1 MGMKILDNHQR
12 LKLQNTNK
20 NMPRYSKLLDM
31 RDMQMNPAVW
41 YPFIPNSLAA
51 IRKLATACV
60 ARETETQGHPC
71 PAGGR
76 VAGAATL
83 ERNLALFSQTKYRK
97 TLWPDVPP
105 PAPPSTCLGRCWHGS
120 TCDKGHVRG
129 FSLSVCVGPGVG
141 GFLGTWGENVAPEH
155 DAVAEN
161 NGVIVHLATWASV
174 QNTIICKIKKCHK
187 QKETHNRMPLVY
199 V

>member
-51 IRKLATACV
+51 IRKLATASV
-60 ARETETQGHPC
+60 ARETEIQGHPC

-129 FSLSVCVGPGVG
+129 FSLSVCVGEASPLTALGLRCCAQAFSGCGAWKAALWPWCAG
-141 GFLGTWGENVAPEH
+141 GSPVSERILWVTGSGAR
-155 DAVAEN
+155 
-161 NGVIVHLATWASV
+161 VH
-174 QNTIICKIKKCHK
+174 Q
-187 QKETHNRMPLVY
+187 
-199 V
+199 